1 MNDTFG
7 QRLRFALD
15 LRKRSIESLSLDSG
29 YSKDYISRLINGK
42 QNNPTLFFVDCV
54 ARALNV
60 NPVFLA
66 GWSDDYEH

>member
-1 MNDTFG
+1 MNNTFG

-15 LRKRSIESLSLDSG
+15 LRKRSIESLALDSG
-29 YSKDYISRLINGK
+29 YSRDYISRLINGR

-60 NPVFLA
+60 SGAFLA
-66 GWSDDYEH
+66 GWSDNYEP